1 MQHIIAGKG
10 VSLSPIHRCVEV
22 GNRHPPRLPQ
32 REVSVIIEL
41 FQMAWSKVF
50 SCRHKKCTPLITCR
64 KGQPRS
70 PVAAITGTYFVCLG
84 CGKEFAY
91 DWENMRVIDPEPS
104 RVKILAEKA
113 AQMYAG
119 K

>member
-1 MQHIIAGKG
+1 MQHMIAAREFPRLQS
-10 VSLSPIHRCVEV
+10 VDVLEV
-22 GNRHPPRLPQ
+22 GIVTLRGSPL
-32 REVSVIIEL
+32 REVSVVIEL

-70 PVAAITGTYFVCLG
+70 KVASITGTYFVCLG

-91 DWENMRVIDPEPS
+91 DWENMRIIDPEPS
-104 RVKILAEKA
+104 RMKILTEKA
-113 AQMYAG
+113 AEMYAG

>member
-1 MQHIIAGKG
+1 MIAAREFPRLQSID
-10 VSLSPIHRCVEV
+10 VLEV
-22 GNRHPPRLPQ
+22 GIVTLRGSPYERCP
-32 REVSVIIEL
+32 VVIEL
-41 FQMAWSKVF
+41 FQMAWSRVF

-70 PVAAITGTYFVCLG
+70 KVASITGTYFVCLG

-104 RVKILAEKA
+104 RMKILTEKA
-113 AQMYAG
+113 AEMYAG

>member
-1 MQHIIAGKG
+1 M
-10 VSLSPIHRCVEV
+10 V
-22 GNRHPPRLPQ
+22 
-32 REVSVIIEL
+32 IEL
-41 FQMAWSKVF
+41 FQLAWARVF
-50 SCRHKKCTPLITCR
+50 RCRHKRCTPLITCR

-70 PVAAITGTYFVCLG
+70 HVAAITGTYFVCLS

-91 DWENMRVIDPEPS
+91 DWDKMRVIDPEHN
-104 RVKILAEKA
+104 RVKILADKA

>member
-1 MQHIIAGKG
+1 LIIFQP
-10 VSLSPIHRCVEV
+10 SETPH
-22 GNRHPPRLPQ
+22 
-32 REVSVIIEL
+32 REVFVIIEL
-41 FQMAWSKVF
+41 FELAWSRVF
-50 SCRHKKCTPLITCR
+50 RCRHKRCTPLITCR

-70 PVAAITGTYFVCLG
+70 QVAAITGTYFVCLG

-91 DWENMRVIDPEPS
+91 DWDNMRVIDPEPS
-104 RVKILAEKA
+104 QAKVLAEKA